1 MKKFFRK
8 PSKVALISLIATI
21 VVTVLLLCV
30 LRLSGVDS
38 RIVYMI
44 GKGTITVFFPFLV
57 LNPLFGF
64 ICSFYLKGKS
74 KILYILLHLAC
85 ICNERRSYNVICCTW
100 RIKFQSRKKEAEEYL
115 LAIQNRSSFDQ
126 LVR

>member
-38 RIVYMI
+38 RIVHMI
-44 GKGTITVFFPFLV
+44 GKATIAISLPFLI

-64 ICSFYLKGKS
+64 IYSFFNKGKS

-85 ICNERRSYNVICCTW
+85 ICTISVFAFTAFMFRYFVP
-100 RIKFQSRKKEAEEYL
+100 FAP
-115 LAIQNRSSFDQ
+115 
-126 LVR
+126 